1 MRSYRRV
8 LFAAT
13 MLGGSLVANG
23 ADLRID
29 PYVEAGALHNDNY
42 TLEPVEARVIKVSG
56 AFLDAGVLLRSV
68 SPRTDWRFEP
78 RVRSTYYPDE
88 GDFQSTDIFL
98 AGAAELRGERSA
110 FGFEGDIY
118 DQDVVSSQLP
128 GADFGDATLGESSGG
143 DSGRVLG
150 ADNRQRL
157 YRARPYA
164 SFDLSRVMRL
174 RLDARA
180 EDVSFDRNIT
190 GALES
195 YRSFGVGAA
204 LDRELSPA
212 SRVAIRA
219 DIQRVDPD
227 SGLYDA
233 DIAGLHAQ
241 WDYRVA
247 ERLSAYARAGARR
260 SKFDVAPAPGR
271 PASSVNETTPVFAA
285 GGRWTFRKSDL
296 FVDLQRG
303 VDANSSGFVV
313 RRDEL
318 RVSLGHRFTPKL
330 SGYGAAYA
338 IRDDAVSAASLYSAR
353 RYYTLAAGIEWR
365 VTQAWSVRGQVD
377 HSRQEYVGESGVGD
391 GNGIRASVLYR
402 PRRTE

>member
-1 MRSYRRV
+1 MRRYRSV

-13 MLGGSLVANG
+13 MLGGGVVAVG

-29 PYVEAGALHNDNY
+29 PYVEVGALHNDNY
-42 TLEPVEARVIKVSG
+42 TLEPVDARVVKVSG
-56 AFLDAGVLLRSV
+56 AFVDAGALFRSV

-88 GDFQSTDIFL
+88 GDFQSTDVFL
-98 AGAAELRGERSA
+98 TGGAELRGERTA
-110 FGFEGDIY
+110 FGIEGDIQ

-128 GADFGDATLGESSGG
+128 GADFGDATLGETSGG
-143 DSGRVLG
+143 DSGRILG

-180 EDVSFDRNIT
+180 EDVSFDRNIA

-195 YRSFGVGAA
+195 YRSFGAGAA
-204 LDRELSPA
+204 LDREISPA
-212 SRVAIRA
+212 SRIAVRA
-219 DIQRVDPD
+219 DVQRVDPD
-227 SGLYDA
+227 SDVYDA
-233 DIAGLHAQ
+233 DIAGLYAQ

-247 ERLSAYARAGARR
+247 ERVSAYARAGARR
-260 SKFDVAPAPGR
+260 SKFDVTAAPGR

-285 GGRWTFRKSDL
+285 GGRWSLRKSEF

-318 RVSLGHRFTPKL
+318 RVSLAHRFTPKL

-338 IRDDAVSAASLYSAR
+338 IRDDAVSASAIYSAR
-353 RYYTLAAGIEWR
+353 RYYTLAAGLEWR
-365 VTQAWSVRGQVD
+365 LTQAWSVRGQLD

-402 PRRTE
+402 PRRSE